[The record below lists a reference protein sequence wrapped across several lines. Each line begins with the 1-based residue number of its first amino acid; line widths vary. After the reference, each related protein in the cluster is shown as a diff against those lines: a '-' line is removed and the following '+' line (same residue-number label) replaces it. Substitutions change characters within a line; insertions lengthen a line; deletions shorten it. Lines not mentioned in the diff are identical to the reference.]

1 MIYDKYLR
9 VQTNELTIIKLKKDL
24 KQYYKKS
31 IYRKFLQNSQFRSSG
46 NMTGNPFIIPLS
58 ITLDLAFF
66 DDPLFNL
73 TLFLGSLKEKTK
85 LCFLVLP

>member
-46 NMTGNPFIIPLS
+46 NMTGNPFIHS
-58 ITLDLAFF
+58 IKHYA
-66 DDPLFNL
+66 
-73 TLFLGSLKEKTK
+73 
-85 LCFLVLP
+85 